1 MLRQRGGTA
10 MRGIY
15 RQADYASGG
24 AMIELLQGDSLDV
37 LPTLAAESVQR
48 VATSPPYYGLRS

>member
-1 MLRQRGGTA
+1 